1 MWQKV
6 PKENNQ
12 LCVHTLE
19 SGSLQAPWNRAVGG
33 GEDTDYSN
41 QALPRIYSQL
51 TRTSEIL
58 KAAPQNQQRPLIHSA
73 RQNSLT
79 LARGDNNG
87 NPKIQGGFDSHSMYS
102 ITLHLPS
109 KTFREADKIDGA
121 KQDKLKVGES
131 WRAGRVDKALA
142 FYMVNP
148 GWIPGTPE
156 SPKHQKK

>member
-1 MWQKV
+1 MWRKV

-19 SGSLQAPWNRAVGG
+19 SGSLQAPWNRAGVGG
-33 GEDTDYSN
+33 GGDTDYSSH
-41 QALPRIYSQL
+41 ALPRIYNQL

-58 KAAPQNQQRPLIHSA
+58 TAAPQNQQRPLIHSA
-73 RQNSLT
+73 PQNSLT
-79 LARGDNNG
+79 LARGDNNR

-102 ITLHLPS
+102 ITLRLPS

-121 KQDKLKVGES
+121 KQDKLKK

-142 FYMVNP
+142 FYTVNP
-148 GWIPGTPE
+148 GWISGTPE